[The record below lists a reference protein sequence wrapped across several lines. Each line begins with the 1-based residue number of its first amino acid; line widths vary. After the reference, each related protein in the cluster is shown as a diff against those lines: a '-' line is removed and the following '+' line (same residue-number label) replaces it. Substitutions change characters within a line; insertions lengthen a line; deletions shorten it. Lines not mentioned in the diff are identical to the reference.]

1 MKIGEELKELRKKAK
16 LTLKDVHEKTGY
28 AKSSIMSIEKG
39 NDPHLSTV
47 HKLAK
52 TYGKKLIMTFE

>member
-1 MKIGEELKELRKKAK
+1 MIGEKLKELRKQAK

-28 AKSSIMSIEKG
+28 AKSSIMSIESG

-47 HKLAK
+47 CKLAK
-52 TYGKKLIMTFE
+52 TYGKEVKITFK

>member
-1 MKIGEELKELRKKAK
+1 MVGEKLKELRKQAK

-28 AKSSIMSIEKG
+28 AKSSITSVENG

-47 HKLAK
+47 YRLAK
-52 TYGKKLIMTFE
+52 TYGKATRITFE